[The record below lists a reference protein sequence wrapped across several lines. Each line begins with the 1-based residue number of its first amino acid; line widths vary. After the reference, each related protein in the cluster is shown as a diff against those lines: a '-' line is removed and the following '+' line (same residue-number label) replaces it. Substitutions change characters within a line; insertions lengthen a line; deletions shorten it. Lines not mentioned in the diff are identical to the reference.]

1 MKPERNAGASAKGTT
16 GPTQFRRAEDVV
28 LRTVGTEAVAVPVRH
43 GVGDL
48 ESVYTFNETAR
59 FVWDRL
65 AEPVS
70 LDALVEVTVAEFAV
84 DPETARRDL
93 EELLRDLA
101 GERLVLTS

>member
-1 MKPERNAGASAKGTT
+1 MKTGTPPETPESGSTEAVR
-16 GPTQFRRAEDVV
+16 FRRADDVV
-28 LRTVGTEAVAVPVRH
+28 LRIVGDEAVAVPIRH

-70 LDALVEVTVAEFAV
+70 VDALVESTVAEFAV
-84 DPETARRDL
+84 DPQTARRDL
-93 EELLRDLA
+93 EDLLRDLA
-101 GERLVLTS
+101 GDGLVLTV